1 MSFTQ
6 AFTYYCMPAS
16 RPVLQDW
23 RRELQIVP
31 EEDLKCYD
39 IWGQADTAWL
49 MPTGVLM
56 TSEEN
61 QEYAKIMADITS
73 YVEEKTNNFI
83 TGVRP
88 LSEFDDYLAQLEKLD
103 IKRAI
108 EIYQAAL
115 DRYYAR

>member
-1 MSFTQ
+1 
-6 AFTYYCMPAS
+6 
-16 RPVLQDW
+16 
-23 RRELQIVP
+23 
-31 EEDLKCYD
+31 
-39 IWGQADTAWL
+39 
-49 MPTGVLM
+49 M

-73 YVEEKTNNFI
+73 YVEENTNNFI